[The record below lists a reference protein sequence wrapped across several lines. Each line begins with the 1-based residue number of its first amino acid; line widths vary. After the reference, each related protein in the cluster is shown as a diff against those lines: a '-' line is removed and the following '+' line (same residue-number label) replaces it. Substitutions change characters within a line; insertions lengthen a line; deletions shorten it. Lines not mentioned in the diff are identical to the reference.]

1 MGRDHGSPKR
11 MRRKSKRSPVGASP
25 GTLIADPE
33 AQRTELNLTLVSPDN
48 SRHIENFTLKQVR
61 AARGAWPIVWLDCVG
76 LADVGLI
83 SEIGA
88 LFGLH
93 PLALEDTVNTG
104 QRPKVDFFD
113 DHAFVVLGMI
123 DGVAPGRF
131 EQISVYFGAD
141 FVVTFQERKGDP
153 FDPVRKRIEASSPNR
168 LRTRKP
174 DYLAYALIDAIVDS
188 YFPPVEASGDRI
200 DQIEDEMLAGA
211 HKRQARQLHE
221 LRRHAIALKRT
232 WWPLRDAV
240 AGLARTEAAFV
251 GPETRT
257 FLNDTLDHAIRL
269 IELVET
275 QRDMLSGLIDMHL
288 SMLQVR
294 TNDVIGLL
302 TIVSVIF
309 IPLTFMAGVWGMN
322 FDPDTSPWN
331 MPELRAW
338 FGYPAALAAMALVA
352 VGMVLFFRW
361 KKWL

>member
-48 SRHIENFTLKQVR
+48 SRHIENATLKQVR

-174 DYLAYALIDAIVDS
+174 DYLAYALID
-188 YFPPVEASGDRI
+188 EAGSL
-200 DQIEDEMLAGA
+200 DQ
-211 HKRQARQLHE
+211 R
-221 LRRHAIALKRT
+221 
-232 WWPLRDAV
+232 
-240 AGLARTEAAFV
+240 AA
-251 GPETRT
+251 
-257 FLNDTLDHAIRL
+257 A
-269 IELVET
+269 ELVET